1 MSGPVINAN
10 VVDALVLPRLVWLRP
25 NLVGLVFTL
34 SKLLPARYIVRRAR
48 EEGELRPGG
57 VIAETSSGT
66 FGLSLAMVAR
76 LHGHPLELVSDPSIE
91 PPLRRRLEELGATV
105 HILRDPGPS
114 GAFQVARL
122 EVLER
127 ILAENPDAF
136 CPRQY
141 TNPQNPASFAPCAEQ
156 LAHAAGA
163 VDCLVGPVG
172 SGGSLCG
179 TASFL
184 RLLSPELNVVAVDTH
199 HSVIF
204 GLSEGRRT
212 LRGLGNSLVPP
223 NVDHAAVDL
232 VHWVGAAEAYHATRR
247 LHAEHAVF
255 MGPTSGAAFLVAD
268 WYARNNPDALTAVIL
283 PDEGYRYQDTVYDD
297 AWLEEKGLRLD
308 APPAGPVEW
317 DRPHD
322 GAEAWS
328 YFRWGRREYAE
339 VMGAPPAR
347 LELASL

>member
-1 MSGPVINAN
+1 MSGSVINAN

-25 NLVGLVFTL
+25 NLVGMVFTL
-34 SKLLPARYIVRRAR
+34 SKLLPARYIVRKAR
-48 EEGELRPGG
+48 EEGKLRPGA

-76 LHGHPLELVSDPSIE
+76 LHGHPVELVSDPSIE
-91 PPLRRRLEELGATV
+91 PPLRRRLEDLGATV
-105 HILRDPGPS
+105 HIVSDPGPS
-114 GAFQVARL
+114 GAFQIARL
-122 EVLER
+122 ELLER
-127 ILAENPDAF
+127 ILADNPDAF

-141 TNPQNPASFAPCAEQ
+141 TNPQNPASFAPCAEH
-156 LAHAAGA
+156 LARAAGT

-179 TASFL
+179 TASAL
-184 RLLSPELNVVAVDTH
+184 RGFSPGLSVVAVDTH

-204 GLSEGRRT
+204 GLTEGRRT

-232 VHWVGAAEAYHATRR
+232 VHWVGAAQAYHATRR

-268 WYARNNPDALTAVIL
+268 WHARTHPDSLTAVIL
-283 PDEGYRYQDTVYDD
+283 PDEGYRYQDTVYDN

-322 GAEAWS
+322 GTEPWA
-328 YFRWGRREYAE
+328 YYRWGRRTYAE
-339 VMGAPPAR
+339 VMGAPPER